1 MNEDIH
7 QSVQNVSEDEAA
19 RKILAR
25 LKSPRRVF
33 WILFITAFCSM
44 LGVGIIVPFLP
55 QYTRHVGADSLFSIG
70 LIFAFMNL
78 SRLIF
83 LPIMRKE
90 AEEGR
95 RSKKIILMEGL
106 AFYIFLSFSYIWSD
120 NIYTLGVVRFFN
132 GFAAAMVI
140 PISLALVGELTP
152 LFGEGREMGD
162 FQFAVMA
169 GFGLGPLL
177 GGVIDDLVGYAAA
190 FAAMGLLNFIALLLV
205 AWKLPATEGRP
216 AITANRREAGK
227 KKQNVYVRALG
238 SRVVFGVMLFRVI
251 NSIGRGASFTFIPII
266 ARNPEGLYLSNTE
279 IGVTITSLALIVGV
293 LSTLFGR
300 LADRVSRVKLIVT
313 GSIGF
318 TAAITVMPLCRNFFE
333 LLSAAVLSGILG
345 AMAIPASAAMSVVEG
360 RKFGMVTIMTMFQMS
375 MSFGL
380 FIGPPLGGLV
390 GDFIGMAGV
399 FYFAGAINVVGT
411 IIFWILLRKSEA
423 NLPARKAVDFLS
435 NSGG

>member
-1 MNEDIH
+1 MNEDP
-7 QSVQNVSEDEAA
+7 QQPAQTAPEEEAA
-19 RKILAR
+19 RKILTR

-33 WILFITAFCSM
+33 WILFISAFCSM

-55 QYTRHVGADSLFSIG
+55 QYTKHVGAETLFSVG

-83 LPIMRKE
+83 LPIMRRE

-106 AFYIFLSFSYIWSD
+106 AFYMFLSLSYIWSD

-152 LFGEGREMGD
+152 LLGEGREMGD

-177 GGVIDDLVGYAAA
+177 GGVIDDLIGYAAA
-190 FAAMGLLNFIALLLV
+190 FGVMGLLNFAALILV
-205 AWKLPATEGRP
+205 ALKLPATEGRP
-216 AITANRREAGK
+216 AITPDREQKGK
-227 KKQNVYVRALG
+227 QKPNVYIKALG

-266 ARNPEGLYLSNTE
+266 ARNPDGLYLSNTE
-279 IGVTITSLALIVGV
+279 IGLTITCLALVVGI
-293 LSTLFGR
+293 LSTVFGR
-300 LADRVSRVKLIVT
+300 LADKVSRVKLIVI

-318 TAAITVMPLCRNFFE
+318 TVAITVMPLCRNFVE
-333 LLSAAVLSGILG
+333 LLSAAILSGILG

-390 GDFIGMAGV
+390 GDFIGMEGA
-399 FYFAGAINVVGT
+399 FYFAGVINVVGT
-411 IIFWILLRKSEA
+411 IIFWLLLRKSEA
-423 NLPARKAVDFLS
+423 NLPVGKTA
-435 NSGG
+435 